1 MFWIAHAEGVEL
13 ADVLDEE
20 DVDDALDE
28 DDADD
33 VVVAKVE
40 EEAAEVR
47 VSDAEVVDL
56 DAVEVDD
63 VSAAVVFVA
72 VASVAVSVAA
82 TVSVTLVAASGAV
95 SFGGIS
101 SGCVGTLGGV
111 TGALAGTGSPFEKGL
126 NFPMTLPK
134 PFSASSAPS
143 STIDA
148 GIFMGALPRMSCNF
162 RIERLKRGIFAGVAG
177 GVLVPEVDGAVAGAL
192 QSSVFKSGF
201 AWAKNANHAKLCA
214 LVIFCASVS
223 TSRQLGR

>member
-1 MFWIAHAEGVEL
+1 MFWIAHADGVEL

-20 DVDDALDE
+20 GVDDALDE

-82 TVSVTLVAASGAV
+82 AVSVTLVAAV

-101 SGCVGTLGGV
+101 LGCVGTLGGV

-192 QSSVFKSGF
+192 QSSVFKSGL